1 MGAKGDAVIYCTDG
15 YREEYLH
22 CRRRDPSAQA
32 GTPTRETFK
41 AV

>member
-1 MGAKGDAVIYCTDG
+1 MGAKGHAVIYCTDG

-22 CRRRDPSAQA
+22 CRISAQA
-32 GTPTRETFK
+32 GTRIKETFK